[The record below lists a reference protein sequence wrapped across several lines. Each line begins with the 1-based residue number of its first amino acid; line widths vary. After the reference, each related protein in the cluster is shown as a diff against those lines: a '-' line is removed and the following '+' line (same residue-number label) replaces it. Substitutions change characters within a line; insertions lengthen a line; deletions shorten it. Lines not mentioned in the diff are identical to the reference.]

1 MDLIPEGEEMHY
13 ALKSFSGQNNVPC
26 TYINKVKLGG
36 CDDLKAA
43 AASGDLDKMLAE

>member
-1 MDLIPEGEEMHY
+1 MDLIPEGEEMHD
-13 ALKSFSGQNNVPC
+13 ALKSFSGQNTVPC